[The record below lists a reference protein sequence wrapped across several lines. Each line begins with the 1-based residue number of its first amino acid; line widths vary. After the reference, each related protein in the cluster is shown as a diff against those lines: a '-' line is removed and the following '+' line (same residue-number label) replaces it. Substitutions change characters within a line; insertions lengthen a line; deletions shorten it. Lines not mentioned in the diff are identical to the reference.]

1 MLCNAVS
8 QLIDILGALLDRPL
22 IQQDFNE
29 HYSEIVQMMDEELD
43 AAKKLYD
50 ENVRSLGDTG
60 SMPVHKN
67 MPQFA
72 GKLQW
77 VRELRQRISL
87 PMASFRRIE
96 HA

>member
-1 MLCNAVS
+1 MSVVVR
-8 QLIDILGALLDRPL
+8 QLIDILGALLDRTL
-22 IQQDFNE
+22 IQHDFNE
-29 HYSEIVQMMDEELD
+29 HYAEIVQMMDEELD

-50 ENVRSLGDTG
+50 ENMRTFNDTG
-60 SMPVHKN
+60 TMPVHKN

-77 VRELRQRISL
+77 SRELRQRISL

>member
-1 MLCNAVS
+1 MLCNAVA

-29 HYSEIVQMMDEELD
+29 HYTEIVQMMDEELD

-50 ENVRSLGDTG
+50 ENMHSLADTG
-60 SMPVHKN
+60 TMPVHKN

-96 HA
+96 HP